1 MIKNK
6 LKKHAKFSQCAM
18 ENIALIFK
26 RTGSTIIKNH
36 TEMGQKMDN
45 DFKLPQEL
53 ITLGRDDTNKL
64 FLTIPL

>member
-1 MIKNK
+1 
-6 LKKHAKFSQCAM
+6 M

-53 ITLGRDDTNKL
+53 ITLGRDDKNKL